1 MWAAASDETMTM
13 LHTTHSQ
20 NLPWTKRRR
29 TGWLA
34 TAGWAATA
42 LVVMVALC
50 VVEINH
56 LQGHIT
62 IGNLDYFAMV
72 ARTKDLPG
80 SLSAWVSGLYPVGIP
95 LLARFGLSLNVDV
108 AHFGRIVSLFGGL
121 LCGLGTAALALS
133 ITRSRVFAFI
143 AMACL
148 VSTGTLLFYA
158 GYEGTDMLA
167 AGLQVLA
174 LGVLSRDVQD
184 RKLALLAGV
193 ITGLGY
199 LIRYTALLSFLVC
212 TLYCVALAVYHKD
225 ARRLWS
231 VAFYGLGFAVG
242 AAPQIIPSFIVT
254 GKPFYMTQVYHIWIK
269 LHGGDDFIATW
280 GSDTT
285 IGLVKLITL
294 DPGRFARNW
303 WGEFT
308 KFWLNQNPGLVDQPL
323 LQLSRAGLLLFVFDR
338 RIRWEHRL
346 LFAIYTVDIVAAL
359 SIFTI
364 NTRFLII
371 LLPIF
376 TISALYVIWRVIP
389 DVNIKNIT
397 IPLNT
402 LALVG
407 LLVVVLPPFVAY
419 AHTREG
425 GPHANVIETS
435 NRMITAG
442 AHSASEVASA
452 NLYYQDVSSPTRD
465 TYQKLFTLPSA
476 ASLDEWRTVALAS
489 GVRFIIYDNENGT
502 HYYPQYETLLNPF
515 ERVPG
520 YTPIWT
526 PENQGF
532 VAYRIEPE
540 SPQPASLIHGQFE
553 NGIELLGYDF
563 ATHVYQPDG
572 SGSAIGLYLYWK
584 TTQPVH
590 ETLKVF
596 THVIDAQ
603 GKLVGQD
610 DSIPVLWTYPVAAWQ
625 PEEVV
630 IDYHHIA
637 IPQDAP
643 FQDLTLNVGLYDA
656 NSGARVAVLPAD
668 DKITLTTVNI
678 GDAN

>member
-1 MWAAASDETMTM
+1 M

-20 NLPWTKRRR
+20 SLLWTKRRR

-34 TAGWAATA
+34 TAGWTAAA
-42 LVVMVALC
+42 LVVLAALC

-80 SLSAWVSGLYPVGIP
+80 SLSAWVNGFYPAGIP

-133 ITRSRVFAFI
+133 ITRSRAFALI

-158 GYEGTDMLA
+158 GYEGSDMLA

-174 LGVLSRDVQD
+174 LGVLSRNVQN

-193 ITGLGY
+193 IAGLGY

-212 TLYCVALAVYHKD
+212 AFYCVVLAIYHKD

-231 VAFYGLGFAVG
+231 AAFYGLGFAAG
-242 AAPQIIPSFIVT
+242 AAPQIITSLIIT

-280 GSDTT
+280 GSDAT
-285 IGLVKLITL
+285 ISLVKLIAL
-294 DPGRFARNW
+294 DPGLFVRNW

-308 KFWLNQNPGLVDQPL
+308 KFWLHQNPALVDQPL

-338 RIRWEHRL
+338 RMRWEHRL
-346 LFAIYTVDIVAAL
+346 LFAIYTVGIVSAL

-389 DVNIKNIT
+389 NVNIKDIT
-397 IPLNT
+397 IPLNM

-407 LLVVVLPPFVAY
+407 LLVVVLPSFVAY
-419 AHTREG
+419 AHTHEG

-442 AHSASEVASA
+442 ARSASEVASA
-452 NLYYQDVSSPTRD
+452 NLYHQDVSSPTRD
-465 TYQKLFTLPSA
+465 TYQKLFKLPSA
-476 ASLDEWRTVALAS
+476 TSLDEWRTMALAS
-489 GVRFIIYDNENGT
+489 GVRFIIYDNETGT
-502 HYYPQYETLLNPF
+502 HYYPQYETLLNPY

-526 PENQGF
+526 PENQRF

-540 SPQPASLIHGQFE
+540 SPQPAYLVHGQFE
-553 NGIELLGYDF
+553 NGIELLGYDL
-563 ATHVYQPDG
+563 ATHGYQPDG

-584 TTQPVH
+584 TARPVS
-590 ETLKVF
+590 EMLKVF
-596 THVIDAQ
+596 THVINDQ
-603 GKLVGQD
+603 GALVGQD
-610 DSIPVLWTYPVAAWQ
+610 DSVPVLWTYPVAAWQ

-630 IDYHHIA
+630 VDYHHIA
-637 IPQDAP
+637 ISAGAP
-643 FQDLTLNVGLYDA
+643 LQDLTINVGLYDA
-656 NSGARVAVLPAD
+656 GSGVRVAVLPTG
-668 DKITLTTVNI
+668 DKITLTAVNI